1 MTEGDLFF
9 SDRQP
14 VLWHEEPENSFNF
27 PMSLLPWWF
36 VHSGTFF
43 PPSAGS
49 TLIRRGFTRAA
60 WICCQRQKSELNDP
74 FHAVFAARPPAFG
87 NHAGRLAADKPF
99 TGFPRVL
106 LITTQGRPAHLTCGQ
121 TIVCIMIPRPG
132 SWRKGGPC
140 LFSDKR
146 NRSGT
151 ESADRRPIIERQ
163 LALRFRPGAFP
174 GVARLDGNVPAWL
187 VFTFQAASE
196 GIFPFHPI
204 ATVKHQNITLVKN
217 IF

>member
-9 SDRQP
+9 SDRQS
-14 VLWHEEPENSFNF
+14 VLWHEDSENSFNF
-27 PMSLLPWWF
+27 PMSLLPWGF

-106 LITTQGRPAHLTCGQ
+106 LITTQGKPAHLTCGQ

-132 SWRKGGPC
+132 SWRKADPASFRTKGIALEPKAQTAVLSWNGG
-140 LFSDKR
+140 LRFGSV
-146 NRSGT
+146 
-151 ESADRRPIIERQ
+151 
-163 LALRFRPGAFP
+163 LALFP
-174 GVARLDGNVPAWL
+174 ALLAWTGTYPHGWYSL
-187 VFTFQAASE
+187 FKLRVKGF
-196 GIFPFHPI
+196 FPF
-204 ATVKHQNITLVKN
+204 TL
-217 IF
+217 